1 MDKNRILDFF
11 FPKKCVFCREI
22 VQRGEICTHCRDKV
36 EHFKIPS
43 HLQYINKKEFK
54 NVDLCISFYYY
65 EDIVRQGMINAKNK
79 GCESFLDVFLQ
90 YISFDLENFL
100 KDNRIDVMIS
110 MPFHKS
116 KFYKREFDLPQLMAG
131 LIAKNYCLEYN
142 KDLAEKVK
150 RTKSQHSLNLKQ
162 RKNNLRDAFKVSG
175 DVSGKNV
182 LIIDDIVTSG
192 NSLEEVAKTLKKN
205 GAQKV
210 FAVTFAYN
218 R

>member
-22 VQRGEICTHCRDKV
+22 VPRGEICTHCRDKV

-110 MPFHKS
+110 MPFHRS
-116 KFYKREFDLPQLMAG
+116 KYYKKEFDLPQLMAG
-131 LIAKNYCLEYN
+131 LIAKKYCLEYN
-142 KDLAEKVK
+142 KDLAEKVGVSRQTINALENGK
-150 RTKSQHSLNLKQ
+150 YNPSLVVAHKITQLLNK
-162 RKNNLRDAFKVSG
+162 KH
-175 DVSGKNV
+175 
-182 LIIDDIVTSG
+182 I
-192 NSLEEVAKTLKKN
+192 EEVFIFEDEET
-205 GAQKV
+205 GE
-210 FAVTFAYN
+210 
-218 R
+218 